1 MSRHLLIIYP
11 HWPPSNLA
19 GMHRARLVANGAR
32 ESGWEVTVITVHPDH
47 HEEPPDPEMTR
58 LIRPGIE
65 VIHTTARPVWKMMGR
80 RLIGDIG
87 LRAFQSMKAAAT
99 DWLQNNSTDF
109 IWMPIPSWYT
119 PLMGPALARKFNTPY
134 GVDYIDP
141 WVYQLTDHEPPLSR
155 AWWTRQAALVL
166 EPRAIRSA
174 SIISGVAEAYF
185 EPALNRCF
193 PPGNRPVSV
202 AFPYG
207 FDREDHRLEPAS
219 PTYPF
224 DPEKG
229 RYILYAGAFLP
240 HSESIARC
248 LFRAIASL
256 KRNGLWP
263 QDLRMRFVGTGLR
276 PGPSISML
284 AEDEGIDDIV
294 HEHPS
299 RLPFLTVQSLLR
311 RSHASLVLG
320 STEAHYTAS
329 KTFQCL
335 LAGKP
340 LMSILHKDSSALSF
354 LQECKADSYSVN
366 WTSHAQDLHTRIEH
380 VLIALAQA
388 EPDSWNPDLS
398 PLEQHT
404 ATEGTKKLLKA
415 IESLGT

>member
-1 MSRHLLIIYP
+1 MKRHLLIIYP

-19 GMHRARLVANGAR
+19 GMHRARLVANGALD
-32 ESGWEVTVITVHPDH
+32 SGWDVTVITVHPDH
-47 HEEPPDPEMTR
+47 YEEPNDAEMTE
-58 LIRPGIE
+58 LVRPGIE
-65 VIHTTARPVWKMMGR
+65 VIHTGARPVLRLAGR

-87 LRAFQSMKAAAT
+87 IRSYRQLKATAEH
-99 DWLQNNSTDF
+99 WLKHHKTDF

-119 PLMGPALARKFNTPY
+119 PLMGAGLSRQFNTPY

-141 WVYQLTDHEPPLSR
+141 WVYQLTQHEPPLSR
-155 AWWTRQAALVL
+155 AWWTHQAALIL

-185 EPALNRCF
+185 APAVDRTFKNKQ
-193 PPGNRPVSV
+193 RPTTV

-207 FDREDHRLEPAS
+207 FDPEDHTKNPVHPS
-219 PTYPF
+219 FPF
-224 DPEKG
+224 DPSKG

-276 PGPSISML
+276 PGPSICML

-311 RSHASLVLG
+311 RAHASLVLG

-366 WTSHAQDLHTRIEH
+366 WTSHTQDLQTRVEH
-380 VLIALAQA
+380 FLIALAQA